1 MPVKEACNLG
11 SGYLF
16 SKPLPADGIVSFLQR
31 RGVPRER
38 SDSRTFASKQ
48 TRSLQDEKR

>member
-38 SDSRTFASKQ
+38 S
-48 TRSLQDEKR
+48 